1 MSVARWWLVRHAPA
15 AELPGRIHGRLDVA
29 ADLSGAAALD
39 ALAARLPARAL
50 WVASHLRRAR
60 ETAAALA
67 ARMAPAP
74 PAPEIEP
81 DLSEQGFG
89 AWEGLTHDEVSA
101 RDAVAAERFWAD
113 PARARPP
120 GGESF
125 AEVVAR
131 VAPALDR
138 LSAGLAGADVV
149 AVCHAGAIRAA
160 LAAALGLAP
169 DRALAFAVDPVS
181 LTRLDRIEIPDG
193 PAVWRVV
200 SVNWT
205 AA

>member
-1 MSVARWWLVRHAPA
+1 MSAARWWLVRHAPA
-15 AELPGRIHGRLDVA
+15 AELPGRIHGRLDVSV
-29 ADLSGAAALD
+29 DLSGSAALD
-39 ALAARLPARAL
+39 ALAARLPAGAL
-50 WVASHLRRAR
+50 WAASPLRRAR

-67 ARMAPAP
+67 SRMAPPP
-74 PAPEIEP
+74 PAPRVEP

-101 RDAVAAERFWAD
+101 RDAEAAARFWAD
-113 PARARPP
+113 PAGARPP

-125 AEVVAR
+125 ADVVAR

-138 LSAGLAGADVV
+138 LSAGLAGRDVV

-160 LAAALGLAP
+160 LAAALGVP
-169 DRALAFAVDPVS
+169 PERALAFAVDTVS
-181 LTRLDRIEIPDG
+181 LTRLDRIEVPGG
-193 PAVWRVV
+193 PAAWRVV